1 MVKTITI
8 RTEVYDKL
16 AAVKGR
22 DESFSQLFERLL
34 SERSST
40 DLLRKLRGSVEFRH
54 KEKLLSEISRRREER
69 RP

>member
-8 RTEVYDKL
+8 RNEVYDKL

-34 SERSST
+34 SETSSA
-40 DLLRKLRGSVEFRH
+40 DLLRKLRGSVEFRD
-54 KEKLLSEISRRREER
+54 KEKLVSEISRRREER
-69 RP
+69 RL